1 MTTFFRGRRL
11 RTTPA
16 LRELVRENSLRAS
29 DLIMPYFV
37 VESKAKGV
45 RKPVEPMP
53 GQYQLS
59 LDELEKQA
67 AKAVDMGLTACLLF
81 GVPAEKDPL
90 ASGAYAENGIV
101 QQAARRLKKRH
112 GDNLVVIADTCLC
125 EYTSHGHCGV
135 LAPDDNKGIV
145 RNDPSLDLLARTAL
159 SQAGAGADIIAPS
172 DMMDGR
178 VAAIRQAL
186 DANGFENV
194 PLMSYAVKYASAFY
208 GPFRVA
214 AESSPRSGDR
224 RSYQMDPPNAR
235 EALREVQA
243 DLAEQADII
252 LVKPAGPY
260 LDVIRRVYEHC
271 AAPVAA
277 YQVSGE
283 YSMIKAAGQN
293 GWINEQAVI
302 LESLAGIKRAGAAMI
317 ISYFSEYLL
326 ENKLAV

>member
-1 MTTFFRGRRL
+1 
-11 RTTPA
+11 
-16 LRELVRENSLRAS
+16 
-29 DLIMPYFV
+29 MPYFV

-45 RKPVEPMP
+45 RKSIAPMP
-53 GQYQLS
+53 GQFQLS

-67 AKAVDMGLTACLLF
+67 AKAVDAGLAACILF
-81 GVPAEKDPL
+81 GVPAEKDAL
-90 ASGAYAENGIV
+90 ASGAYSENGIV
-101 QQAARRLKKRH
+101 QQAVRRLKKRH
-112 GDNLVVIADTCLC
+112 GENLVVIADTCLC

-135 LAPDDNKGIV
+135 LDHEDTKGLV
-145 RNDPSLDLLARTAL
+145 RNDPTLELLARTAL

-186 DANGFENV
+186 DANGFENT
-194 PLMSYAVKYASAFY
+194 PIMSYAVKYASAFY
-208 GPFRVA
+208 GPFRTAV
-214 AESSPRSGDR
+214 ESAPRSGDR

-243 DLAEQADII
+243 DIAEQADIVI
-252 LVKPAGPY
+252 VKPAGPY

-271 AAPVAA
+271 VAPVAA

-293 GWINEQAVI
+293 GWIDEQAVI
-302 LESLAGIKRAGAAMI
+302 LESLVGIKRAGAAMI
-317 ISYFSEYLL
+317 ITYFSEYLL
-326 ENKLAV
+326 ENKLAL